1 MVNFS
6 PDSLVSLNYT
16 VNMSLKD
23 ERSTLRPV
31 ALYN

>member
-6 PDSLVSLNYT
+6 PDSLVSLIYT
-16 VNMSLKD
+16 GNMSLKD
-23 ERSTLRPV
+23 ERSTHRLV